1 MLNVTTISEVRTPM
15 SVVALRLI
23 FGIVAVGELLKFIIA
38 SDPVAIFA
46 IEKAWAVHPMVTI
59 VSVGHNMRLRSVIFV
74 AVLVTA
80 SAFAFGITSFSL
92 IFSFGPFS
100 PESLHSVGPVTLLT
114 SHLHF
119 HLVFI

>member
-1 MLNVTTISEVRTPM
+1 MLNVTAVSEIRTPM

-23 FGIVAVGELLKFIIA
+23 FGIVAVGELVKIFFV

-59 VSVGHNMRLRSVIFV
+59 VSVGHNMGLWTVIFV

-92 IFSFGPFS
+92 IFSFGPLG

-119 HLVFI
+119 YLVFL

>member
-59 VSVGHNMRLRSVIFV
+59 VSVGHDMGLWAVIFV

-80 SAFAFGITSFSL
+80 SAFSIRIRSIRIVNIVISY
-92 IFSFGPFS
+92 
-100 PESLHSVGPVTLLT
+100 
-114 SHLHF
+114 
-119 HLVFI
+119 